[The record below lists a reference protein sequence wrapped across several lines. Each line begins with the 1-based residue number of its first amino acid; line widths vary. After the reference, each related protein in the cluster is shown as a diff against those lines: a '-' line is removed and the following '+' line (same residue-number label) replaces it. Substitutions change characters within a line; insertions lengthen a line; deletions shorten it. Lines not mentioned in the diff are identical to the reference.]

1 MQSTKRAGR
10 RVCDPFHALGHTTE
24 DGVKIHT
31 RSSDLVSCS
40 LGWAAERFWVGLLAR
55 DLSKS
60 ESRVLPG
67 WGIVSTCQIRLLTT
81 VSTEK
86 HVLHCYRLQHYVSS
100 TQRQPVPQ
108 DGYLIKVTSQ
118 RQLDRST
125 WQMTVDV
132 WQKTAFVL
140 IFYLETTHV
149 HMCTISQSDCLS
161 NVTIY
166 LAAKQWWDHDICKH
180 APSH

>member
-10 RVCDPFHALGHTTE
+10 RVCDPRACFHALGHTTE
-24 DGVKIHT
+24 RSVKTHT
-31 RSSDLVSCS
+31 RSSDLASCS
-40 LGWAAERFWVGLLAR
+40 LGWAAERFWVGLLAC

-67 WGIVSTCQIRLLTT
+67 WGIVSTCRIRLLTT

-86 HVLHCYRLQHYVSS
+86 HVLRCYRLQHYVSF

-132 WQKTAFVL
+132 WQKKAFVL
-140 IFYLETTHV
+140 IFYLETCQRSHV
-149 HMCTISQSDCLS
+149 HHLTIRLS
-161 NVTIY
+161 FQRHH
-166 LAAKQWWDHDICKH
+166 LLGR
-180 APSH
+180 